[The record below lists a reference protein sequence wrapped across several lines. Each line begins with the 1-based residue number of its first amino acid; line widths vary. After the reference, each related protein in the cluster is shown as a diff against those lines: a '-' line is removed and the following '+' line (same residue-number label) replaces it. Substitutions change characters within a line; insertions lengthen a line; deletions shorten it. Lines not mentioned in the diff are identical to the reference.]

1 MTQAFVSV
9 GSNIEPAINV
19 RAALRLLVERV
30 EVRAVSTVYR
40 TAPLGRPGQP
50 AYYNCVVEIETDL
63 SPLDLKYKVLHQIEA
78 ELGRVRSEDKYA
90 ARTIDLDLIV
100 YDDLTLDIDGLTL
113 PAPEIVERPFV
124 AIPLHELAPSLRL
137 SGSGWLLEDI
147 VAALPKGRM
156 EPLDDY
162 TELLRRDVS
171 DEIRRE

>member
-1 MTQAFVSV
+1 
-9 GSNIEPAINV
+9 
-19 RAALRLLVERV
+19 
-30 EVRAVSTVYR
+30 
-40 TAPLGRPGQP
+40 
-50 AYYNCVVEIETDL
+50 
-63 SPLDLKYKVLHQIEA
+63 
-78 ELGRVRSEDKYA
+78 VRSEDKYA